1 MILSR
6 RAGFTLLEICLALA
20 IGVMIILLAVPSIS
34 GLLAEQRLKESFER
48 FDQLVAAAKLKSV
61 TEQRTYALAWDR
73 KGIALRALGTHESGS
88 DEGAENRLVFEKDES
103 FEFLRPAA
111 LLKDA
116 PSEWV
121 FWRNGTCEP
130 AQISFHGKAGSWL
143 VNYDPLTARGTFLN
157 SAVP

>member
-1 MILSR
+1 MLSR

-34 GLLAEQRLKESFER
+34 GLLAEQRLKQSFER
-48 FDQLVAAAKLKSV
+48 FDQMAAAAKVKSV

-73 KGIALRALGTHESGS
+73 KGISLKALGTRESASEEDAGS
-88 DEGAENRLVFEKDES
+88 RLVFEKDES
-103 FEFLRPAA
+103 FDLLRPAA

-121 FWRNGTCEP
+121 FWHNGTCEP

-143 VNYDPLTARGTFLN
+143 VSYDPLTARGTFLN